1 MVLIAGGDLP
11 SFSQLALLFII
22 EADPQIACM
31 YLAHATLFRKQLLFE
46 TYLCFLL

>member
-1 MVLIAGGDLP
+1 MVLIAGGDLL
-11 SFSQLALLFII
+11 SFSQLALLAII

-31 YLAHATLFRKQLLFE
+31 YLPHVTLLRKQLLLE

>member
-22 EADPQIACM
+22 EAYPQIACM